1 VGYVVGKVRWG
12 EERKGKVR
20 SGKMITSRL
29 LTALTVT
36 LYTNYPVQN
45 IQCKVSSS
53 YYYNK

>member
-1 VGYVVGKVRWG
+1 MGYVIGKVRWG
-12 EERKGKVR
+12 EERRRKMR

-36 LYTNYPVQN
+36 LYTNYPVQ
-45 IQCKVSSS
+45 IFSS